1 MAYES
6 KRGKLKAKSKE
17 AKALELVKE
26 RFNIADRYTKPYFS
40 RFQDYYEL
48 YRSYIQT
55 GRLPWRSN
63 LFIPK
68 TFEIVETIAPRI
80 AQAQK
85 TFKTL
90 PVEGMDVDNAEAYTD
105 LLKFQFKK
113 TNMEEI
119 VEEWV
124 KETLIYG
131 TGIVKVTWGANDMPQ
146 PEVVDIYDFFIDPKA
161 RYLEEAKY
169 VIHRVMRDIDDLE
182 ANPNYDKKAIEK
194 LKKSYQDKTKS
205 ASDPEDRKE
214 RLGISGASADD
225 SSRMRFQVL
234 EYWGKFDA
242 GDGIKDYLIVVAD
255 EVLLR
260 CDENPYVCGI
270 PFVAVRDQIIPHEFY
285 GIGEIEPIESLQN
298 EINDVR
304 NQRMDNVKLNLNNMW
319 KVLPGG
325 VQFEDE
331 LVSRPGGVLHMT
343 RQDGVVPLE
352 KQPIDASAFTEESI
366 IKSDM
371 ERTTGANSAMSG
383 ALVSPMGGTQGGVI
397 NRTATAYQG
406 AINQGDKRFNGKIN
420 QIKMGLIKVGRKFL
434 ELDQQFMDKEQAI
447 RILGKDGEEMLIPV
461 LPEDIKAGFDLDI
474 EIEYLDEFQ
483 RMQQDTQIIQSLIN
497 VQGFNLPLFIIDSL
511 KKNGRKDVEKYMMPP
526 EPPAPNEP
534 KVNLQLKGEVMPDAV
549 AQILDKKEGIKSNPE
564 LVASKMRAAQAE
576 ESIQQAEINNQ
587 STL

>member
-6 KRGKLKAKSKE
+6 KRGKLKKKSKE
-17 AKALELVKE
+17 TKALELVKS
-26 RFNIADRYTKPYFS
+26 RFNISEKYTQPYFT
-40 RFQDYYEL
+40 RFQDYYTL
-48 YRSYIQT
+48 YRSYLQT

-90 PVEGMDVDNAEAYTD
+90 PVEGMDVDNSEAYTD
-105 LLKFQFKK
+105 LLKFQFQK
-113 TNMEEI
+113 TNMESI
-119 VEEWV
+119 IEEWV

-131 TGIVKVTWGANDMPQ
+131 TGVVKVTWGADDMPN

-161 RYLEEAKY
+161 RFLEEAKY

-182 ANPNYDKKAIEK
+182 SNPNYDKKTIEK
-194 LKKSYQDKTKS
+194 LKKAYADKKS
-205 ASDPEDRKE
+205 ASDSPDRLE
-214 RLGISGASADD
+214 RLSISGTSAED
-225 SSRMRFQVL
+225 SSRMRFEVL
-234 EYWGKFDA
+234 EYWGKFDD
-242 GDGIKDYLIVVAD
+242 GDGMKDYLIVVAD
-255 EVLLR
+255 GELLR
-260 CDENPYVCGI
+260 CDENPYASGM

-285 GIGEIEPIESLQN
+285 GIGEIEPVESLQN

-331 LVSRPGGVLHMT
+331 LVSRPGGVIHMT

-352 KQPIDASAFTEESI
+352 KQPIDSSAFTEESI

-383 ALVSPMGGTQGGVI
+383 ALVSPMGGNTGGVI

-420 QIKMGLIKVGRKFL
+420 QIKIGLIKVGRKFL
-434 ELDQQFMDKEQAI
+434 ELDQQFMDKETAI
-447 RILGKDGEEMLIPV
+447 RILGKDGEDMLVPV

-483 RMQQDTQIIQSLIN
+483 RMQQDTQIIQAMAN
-497 VQGFNLPLFIIDSL
+497 VPGFNLPLFMIDSL
-511 KKNGRKDVEKYMMPP
+511 KKNGRKDVEKYMMKP
-526 EPPAPNEP
+526 EPPKPDEP
-534 KVNLQLKGEVMPDAV
+534 KVNLQLKGDVMPDAV
-549 AQILDKKEGIKSNPE
+549 AQILEKKEGVKSHPD
-564 LVASKMRAAQAE
+564 LVASRMRMEQAE
-576 ESIQQAEINNQ
+576 ESIKEAEINNQ